1 MVHTRF
7 VHCKLHQGSES
18 QTVSLCINQLHEKLL
33 STTPTFNLVV
43 SCIPDFFFKYRNQRT
58 QKLQGL
64 KNLSRSDSWITEST
78 SVFDTVEKEIRNI
91 LHIKYRKIRKNK
103 NTYKE
108 GIDEMNY
115 VIYIAWNIL
124 QPVNKDKGYVYA

>member
-1 MVHTRF
+1 M
-7 VHCKLHQGSES
+7 
-18 QTVSLCINQLHEKLL
+18 
-33 STTPTFNLVV
+33 
-43 SCIPDFFFKYRNQRT
+43 
-58 QKLQGL
+58 
-64 KNLSRSDSWITEST
+64 
-78 SVFDTVEKEIRNI
+78 FDTVEKEIRNI